1 MSSFDYLF
9 EKTAAKK
16 KKNTPL
22 EDKLYPITKSEDEY
36 LVINQLGEYVPI
48 TDLVDDKMQNY
59 FKKMN
64 VYSPLLVGGMVGTPV
79 GSVAGGIIGQNLLK
93 RMGRLDNISSKE
105 WAPLAAAAAGT
116 ALGAAPGI
124 TIGALSA
131 RQIDKAWKEI
141 PVETRK
147 EIAKRYY
154 NVVEE

>member
-16 KKNTPL
+16 KKDTPL
-22 EDKLYPITKSEDEY
+22 EDKLYPITKFEDEY
-36 LVINQLGEYVPI
+36 LVINQHGEYVPI
-48 TDLVDDKMQNY
+48 MDLVDDKMQNY

-64 VYSPLLVGGMVGTPV
+64 VYSPLLVGGRVGIPV
-79 GSVAGGIIGQNLLK
+79 GSVAGLIIGQNLLK

-105 WAPLAAAAAGT
+105 WAPLAAAAAP
-116 ALGAAPGI
+116 ALGAVPGI
-124 TIGALSA
+124 ITGALSA

>member
-16 KKNTPL
+16 KKDTPL

-79 GSVAGGIIGQNLLK
+79 GSVAGGIIGQNLLE
-93 RMGRLDNISSKE
+93 RMGRLDKE
-105 WAPLAAAAAGT
+105 WAPLAAAAAV
-116 ALGAAPGI
+116 ALGAVPGI
-124 TIGALSA
+124 TTGVLSA
-131 RQIDKAWKEI
+131 RQLDKAWKEI